1 MELLILPYFHGHSYI
16 RGNSQEGRK
25 LPGLIMA
32 SFGGGATPWPHS
44 IKHRSGQSM
53 LDSPIPFT
61 ILCELEGF
69 FFPLNCLSQASN
81 LSLCF
86 SVYDL
91 FTYSL
96 VPNHH

>member
-1 MELLILPYFHGHSYI
+1 
-16 RGNSQEGRK
+16 
-25 LPGLIMA
+25 MA

-69 FFPLNCLSQASN
+69 FFPLIACHKHLI
-81 LSLCF
+81 
-86 SVYDL
+86 YL
-91 FTYSL
+91 FAFLFMIYL
-96 VPNHH
+96 HIV